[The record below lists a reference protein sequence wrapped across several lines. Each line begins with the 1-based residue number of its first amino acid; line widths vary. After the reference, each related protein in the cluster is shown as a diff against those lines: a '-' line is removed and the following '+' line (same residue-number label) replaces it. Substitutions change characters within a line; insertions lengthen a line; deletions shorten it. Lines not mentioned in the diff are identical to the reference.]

1 MDFRTRCARGTGAV
15 SDIGRPL
22 APPIVT
28 ASTFVFSSQRDVE
41 SYYGEGRGWLYSRY
55 ENPTVRAAERFLA
68 DLEGS
73 DDAALFSSGMAAVST
88 TVLALVRAGER
99 VAVQREVYGGTV
111 ALFRDVLPRLSI
123 ETTWLGL
130 DEIARL
136 TPERLAGCRMLWL
149 ESPTNP
155 ALRIVDL
162 RAAAAAASAAGA
174 LAVVDGTFATPALQR
189 PLDLGCDAV
198 VHSGT
203 KYLGGHSDVTAGAV
217 AARSDLVAAIAAL
230 RRSLG
235 GTADPFAAFLL
246 QRGMRTLSVRM
257 KAHEEG
263 ASAVARFLEGHG
275 KVRRVHY
282 PGLASHPDHATAR
295 TQMSGFGGMVSFE
308 VEGGA
313 AGAERVHD
321 RLRLF
326 VHAASLG
333 GVESLVSIPSRMSHR
348 GLDER
353 ELERAGVTPGM
364 LRLSV
369 GLESPGDLVADL
381 HEALA

>member
-15 SDIGRPL
+15 SDVGRPL
-22 APPIVT
+22 ALPIVT
-28 ASTFVFSSQRDVE
+28 ASTFEFSSQRDME
-41 SYYGEGRGWLYSRY
+41 SYYTEGRGWLYSRY

-73 DDAALFSSGMAAVST
+73 EDAALFSSGMAAIST

-99 VAVQREVYGGTV
+99 VAVQREIYGGTA

-123 ETTWLGL
+123 EATWLGL
-130 DEIARL
+130 DEISRL

-155 ALRIVDL
+155 SLRIVDL
-162 RAAAAAASAAGA
+162 AASAAAARAAGA

-189 PLDLGCDAV
+189 PLELGCDVV

-203 KYLGGHSDVTAGAV
+203 KYLGGHGDVTAGAV
-217 AARSDLVAAIAAL
+217 AARKDLVAAISAS

-263 ASAVARFLEGHG
+263 AAAVARFLEEHG
-275 KVRRVHY
+275 KVLRVHW
-282 PGLASHPDHATAR
+282 PGLTTHPDHAIAR
-295 TQMSGFGGMVSFE
+295 RQMSGFGGMVSFE
-308 VEGGA
+308 VEGA
-313 AGAERVHD
+313 AAAAERVHD

-326 VHAASLG
+326 VRAASLG
-333 GVESLVSIPSRMSHR
+333 GVESLVSIPSTMSHR
-348 GLDER
+348 ELDGP
-353 ELERAGVTPGM
+353 ELELAGVAPGM

-369 GLESPGDLVADL
+369 GLESPDELVADL
-381 HEALA
+381 REALG

>member
-28 ASTFVFSSQRDVE
+28 ASTFEFRSQRDVE

-99 VAVQREVYGGTV
+99 VAVQREIYGGTV
-111 ALFRDVLPRLSI
+111 ALFRDVLSRLSI

-162 RAAAAAASAAGA
+162 RAAAAAARAAGA

-189 PLDLGCDAV
+189 PLELGCDVV

-217 AARSDLVAAIAAL
+217 AARSDLVAAIAAS

-257 KAHEEG
+257 TAHEEG
-263 ASAVARFLEGHG
+263 AAAVAR
-275 KVRRVHY
+275 RRFSPQPRSQDVDCRRC
-282 PGLASHPDHATAR
+282 PVLLASGPQTVWPH
-295 TQMSGFGGMVSFE
+295 Q
-308 VEGGA
+308 A
-313 AGAERVHD
+313 APFRPRLAERD
-321 RLRLF
+321 G
-326 VHAASLG
+326 LG
-333 GVESLVSIPSRMSHR
+333 EGAR
-348 GLDER
+348 
-353 ELERAGVTPGM
+353 
-364 LRLSV
+364 
-369 GLESPGDLVADL
+369 
-381 HEALA
+381 